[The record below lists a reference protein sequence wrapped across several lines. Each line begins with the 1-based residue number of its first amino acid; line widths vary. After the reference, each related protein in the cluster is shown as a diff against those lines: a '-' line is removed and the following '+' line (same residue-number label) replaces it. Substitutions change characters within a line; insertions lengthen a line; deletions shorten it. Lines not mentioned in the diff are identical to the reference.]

1 MLVQTPGG
9 KSYDAVL
16 VLGTALD
23 QMIKDGFNIKEAS
36 LGFNFDRTVASN
48 PWAPGKKF
56 MEHIKNVSIGHHA
69 TTRENKLRDGS
80 LEKQFGGG
88 AYWDCIFF
96 FADSLCR
103 IFLQEHEFFLCL
115 LLHTKVFLC
124 PFSLHCFTFLMV

>member
-23 QMIKDGFNIKEAS
+23 QMIKDGFNVKEAS
-36 LGFNFDRTVASN
+36 LDFNFDRTVASN

-56 MEHIKNVSIGHHA
+56 MEYIKNVSIGHHT

-88 AYWDCIFF
+88 THWDCIFF
-96 FADSLCR
+96 FR
-103 IFLQEHEFFLCL
+103 GFF
-115 LLHTKVFLC
+115 VQDF
-124 PFSLHCFTFLMV
+124 FARA